1 LASKFARNHFKR
13 IQINLFFGNSLSID
27 IKDCNL
33 EEYQEF
39 FPKNIQINT
48 KEFQSISGII
58 NITELFNP
66 SLLSFNNIRVW
77 ATSLTLI

>member
-1 LASKFARNHFKR
+1 MASKYARDHFKR
-13 IQINLFFGNSLSID
+13 IQINLFVGNSPSID

-48 KEFQSISGII
+48 KDFQPISGII
-58 NITELFNP
+58 NIKELFNP
-66 SLLSFNNIRVW
+66 SLLSFNDIRV
-77 ATSLTLI
+77 